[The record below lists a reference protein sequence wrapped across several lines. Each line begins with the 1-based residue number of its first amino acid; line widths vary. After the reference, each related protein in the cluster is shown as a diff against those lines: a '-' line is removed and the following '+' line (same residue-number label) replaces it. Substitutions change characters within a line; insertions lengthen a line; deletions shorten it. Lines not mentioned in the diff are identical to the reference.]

1 MKLKNSLLIS
11 RAPDCLFKALSPFL
25 SNAKYFFRHVCS
37 QELLSVFCYSSGY
50 NQFRGGRGW
59 RTAVQAEGSSINPPS
74 SATDMHALQLGKSF
88 TLCALIFPT
97 VKWGQ
102 HLIYNCNSRPDSLM
116 LLQHA
121 LWAEQIVCCGKRLD
135 SQQDKIQV
143 VLHQMPFGY
152 CAFEEKPFIFSAI
165 VSLSS
170 LRVKRS
176 WKEGRFSLCWFSCTL
191 QCAWGMVK
199 PVCSRRCMCG
209 FKLTF
214 SSDQQN

>member
-25 SNAKYFFRHVCS
+25 SNAKDFFRHVCS

-50 NQFRGGRGW
+50 NQFGGGRGW

-116 LLQHA
+116 LFQHA
-121 LWAEQIVCCGKRLD
+121 LQDEQIVCCGKKHD

-143 VLHQMPFGY
+143 VLHQMPSGY
-152 CAFEEKPFIFSAI
+152 CAFFSAT

-170 LRVKRS
+170 LRVM
-176 WKEGRFSLCWFSCTL
+176 EGQSRFSLCWLSCAL
-191 QCAWGMVK
+191 QCVWGMIK
-199 PVCSRRCMCG
+199 PVCSGRCMCG
-209 FKLTF
+209 YKPTF
-214 SSDQQN
+214 SSDRQN